1 MGRRGFRRHK
11 RQFQVFDD
19 PVYRGTI
26 RNRSDDLHRPAEIG
40 RIPIVSVMSHLFQ
53 QWRQYKEE
61 LNRLIS
67 DRVELS

>member
-1 MGRRGFRRHK
+1 M
-11 RQFQVFDD
+11 QLDVSLM
-19 PVYRGTI
+19 YLNEN
-26 RNRSDDLHRPAEIG
+26 NRDEGDDLHRPAEIG
-40 RIPIVSVMSHLFQ
+40 RTPIVSVMSHLFQ